1 MHVAKKIVISTLAI
15 LSLGGCSS
23 TPKNIVVEES
33 DPAMQ
38 QLLAVAKD
46 ISKYERQLYEI
57 ESARYIE
64 VNKNKIGTFDL
75 HFIPSLEQYYSLGDQ
90 WVGPIEPL
98 LEQISE
104 IAGLNPPRYLNV
116 KPSNGIIIYVDT
128 KRRKLI
134 DILADAG
141 NQARQKAKVTLK
153 VREKVIQVEYAYE

>member
-1 MHVAKKIVISTLAI
+1 MRCIKISISLCLLVIA
-15 LSLGGCSS
+15 GCASS
-23 TPKNIVVEES
+23 KKNIVVDEP
-33 DPAMQ
+33 DPAIA
-38 QLLAVAKD
+38 QLLQVAKD
-46 ISKYERQLYEI
+46 ISEYERKLYEI

-64 VNKNKIGTFDL
+64 AGSERIGDFDM
-75 HFIPSLEQYYSLGDQ
+75 HFIPSLDAYYSLGDQ

-116 KPSNGIIIYVDT
+116 RPSNGIIVYVDT

-141 NQARQKAKVTLK
+141 NQARQRAKVTLK
-153 VREKVIQVEYAYE
+153 MKERVIQVEYASE